1 MVLLLE
7 KMYVQD
13 ASDQEKSRE
22 RYNVGLK
29 CEAIRI
35 FYFFEN
41 LLKAL
46 VHFQEV

>member
-1 MVLLLE
+1 MVLQLE
-7 KMYVQD
+7 EMYAQD

-22 RYNVGLK
+22 QYNGGLK

-41 LLKAL
+41 LLKM
-46 VHFQEV
+46 F